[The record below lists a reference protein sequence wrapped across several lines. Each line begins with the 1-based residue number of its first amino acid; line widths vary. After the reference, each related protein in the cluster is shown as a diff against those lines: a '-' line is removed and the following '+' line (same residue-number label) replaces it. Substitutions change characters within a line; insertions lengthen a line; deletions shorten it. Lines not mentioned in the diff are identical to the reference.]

1 MSITEKM
8 ICITCPMGCTLEVN
22 HDGATVLSVEGNT
35 CKRGEKYVQEELS
48 DPRRMVAST
57 VRVQGGIHPLVPV
70 YTEAPIPKPRIH
82 ELLAQLREVELAA
95 PVTMNQVVLEN
106 VLGEGINV
114 IASRDM
120 PRVAE

>member
-1 MSITEKM
+1 MSKKM
-8 ICITCPMGCTLEVN
+8 ICITCPMGCTLEVT
-22 HDGATVLSVEGNT
+22 HEGATVLSVEGNT

-70 YTEAPIPKPRIH
+70 YTAAPIPKPRIP
-82 ELLAQLREVELAA
+82 ELLAQLRAVELAA

-106 VLGEGINV
+106 VLGESINV

>member
-1 MSITEKM
+1 
-8 ICITCPMGCTLEVN
+8 
-22 HDGATVLSVEGNT
+22 
-35 CKRGEKYVQEELS
+35 
-48 DPRRMVAST
+48 MVAST

-70 YTEAPIPKPRIH
+70 YTAAPIPKPRIP
-82 ELLAQLREVELAA
+82 ELLAQLRAVELAA

-106 VLGEGINV
+106 VLGESINV

>member
-8 ICITCPMGCTLEVN
+8 ICITCPMGCTLEVTRE
-22 HDGATVLSVEGNT
+22 GQTLLSVEGNT
-35 CKRGEKYVQEELS
+35 CKRGEKYVQEELT

-57 VRVQGGIHPLVPV
+57 VRVRGGIHPLLPV
-70 YTEAPIPKPRIH
+70 YTAAPVPKPRIF
-82 ELLAQLREVELAA
+82 ELLAQLRELELQA

-120 PRVAE
+120 PLLVA